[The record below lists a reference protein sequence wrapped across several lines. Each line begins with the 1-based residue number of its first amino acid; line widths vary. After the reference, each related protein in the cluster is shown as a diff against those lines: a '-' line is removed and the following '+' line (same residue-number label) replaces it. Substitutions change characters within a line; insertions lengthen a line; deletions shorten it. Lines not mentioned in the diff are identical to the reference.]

1 MEINMKVLSKM
12 ENLKVE
18 ENKRSM
24 MEILMKEN
32 FTMI

>member
-1 MEINMKVLSKM
+1 MKVLSKM

-18 ENKRSM
+18 ENKHSM